1 MDIFPLSRA
10 CSIGF
15 CLVTGMLTIFPT
27 LAYGTTAT
35 ATRSSSP
42 STQISPAT
50 SSPRR
55 VAQRLNFS
63 SRNIRSSPSRIGGF
77 ARGESCQSDQRPVAL
92 LPIPANAVSNSTQG
106 TQVIGFM
113 DTAADRPTFFVYVPA
128 MGVEKGEFTLWS
140 NDQTELLTE
149 KTVLL
154 PEQAGV
160 IALNLPEE
168 ITLEPGNTYY
178 WTLEVLCNE
187 DDRSRNY
194 YVEGLVQRVI
204 PEAALVAQLEQAS
217 PRDRPALYAN
227 AGLWYETLSSLAQ
240 LRYENP
246 ADASLQADWEN
257 LLGSV
262 NLTPVA
268 DAPLTPLPSLEPTSS
283 EPTP

>member
-1 MDIFPLSRA
+1 MDISPLSRA
-10 CSIGF
+10 FSLGF
-15 CLVTGMLTIFPT
+15 CLVTGMLTVFPN
-27 LAYGTTAT
+27 LAYSATTMAE
-35 ATRSSSP
+35 RSSSP
-42 STQISPAT
+42 SAQASPV
-50 SSPRR
+50 RR

-77 ARGESCQSDQRPVAL
+77 ARGESCQNAQRPVAL
-92 LPIPANAVSNSTQG
+92 LPIPASAVNNSPQG
-106 TQVIGFM
+106 IRPIGFT
-113 DTAADRPTFFVYVPA
+113 DTVADRPTFFVYVPA

-149 KTVLL
+149 KTVML

-160 IALNLPEE
+160 IALTLPEE

-194 YVEGLVQRVI
+194 YVEGLVQRVT
-204 PEAALVAQLEQAS
+204 PEAALTAQLEQAP

-227 AGLWYETLSSLAQ
+227 AGLWYETLASLAQ

-246 ADASLQADWEN
+246 ADISLQADWEN
-257 LLGSV
+257 LLNSV

-268 DAPLTPLPSLEPTSS
+268 EAPLAPLPPA
-283 EPTP
+283 EPTPTEATP

>member
-1 MDIFPLSRA
+1 L
-10 CSIGF
+10 
-15 CLVTGMLTIFPT
+15 
-27 LAYGTTAT
+27 
-35 ATRSSSP
+35 SP
-42 STQISPAT
+42 STQVSPAT

-63 SRNIRSSPSRIGGF
+63 SRNIRSSPRRMGGF
-77 ARGESCQSDQRPVAL
+77 AGGVACQNDQRPVAL
-92 LPIPANAVSNSTQG
+92 LPIPASAVNNSPQG
-106 TQVIGFM
+106 TRVIGLM
-113 DTAADRPTFFVYVPA
+113 DTVADRPTFFVYVPA

-149 KTVLL
+149 KTVTL

-168 ITLEPGNTYY
+168 ITLEPGDTYY

-194 YVEGLVQRVI
+194 YVEGLVQRI
-204 PEAALVAQLEQAS
+204 TPEAALAARLEQAP

-246 ADASLQADWEN
+246 ADISLQADWEN
-257 LLGSV
+257 LLDSV
-262 NLTPVA
+262 NLTTVA
-268 DAPLTPLPSLEPTSS
+268 DAPLAPLSPS
-283 EPTP
+283 EPTPSEPTPSEPTP